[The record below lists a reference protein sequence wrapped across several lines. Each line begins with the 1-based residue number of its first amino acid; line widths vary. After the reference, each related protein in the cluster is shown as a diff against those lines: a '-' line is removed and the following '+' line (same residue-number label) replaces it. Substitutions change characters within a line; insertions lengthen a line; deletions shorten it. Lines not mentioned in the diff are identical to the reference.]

1 MWKNIQLEVQENHLS
16 PYRRRNEQMP
26 SVQQVLLLLT
36 LTSYIARCS
45 HLRAILQTGKHNQ
58 KAIL

>member
-1 MWKNIQLEVQENHLS
+1 MQ
-16 PYRRRNEQMP
+16 

>member
-1 MWKNIQLEVQENHLS
+1 
-16 PYRRRNEQMP
+16 MP

-45 HLRAILQTGKHNQ
+45 HLRAILQTGKQPKSHLIAF
-58 KAIL
+58 KMSILYIKLKT